1 MDFDAA
7 LSARVR
13 ALRKARGF
21 TLDQLADL
29 SGVSR
34 SMISLI
40 ERQETSPTAA
50 VLNKLADALGVSLPT
65 LLAPDS
71 PSPAPQPVARAA
83 DQPVWTDPGSG
94 YVRRQLSPA
103 GWPSPIELVELRF
116 PAGQRV
122 SFDNPTRSIAIHQQL
137 WLLEG
142 AMEITAGNQLWQL
155 EAGDCLAM
163 TLGDRVVF
171 HNPGKQ
177 DARYLLALSTSAPQ
191 PTPTTRAAP

>member
-7 LSARVR
+7 LSARIR
-13 ALRKARGF
+13 ALRKARAF

-65 LLAPDS
+65 LLAPES
-71 PSPAPQPVARAA
+71 PAPAPQPVARVA
-83 DQPVWTDPGSG
+83 DQAVWTDPGSG

-103 GWPSPIELVELRF
+103 SWRSPIELVELRF

-142 AMEITAGNQLWQL
+142 EMAITAGDQHWQL

-171 HNPGKQ
+171 HNPGQ
-177 DARYLLALSTSAPQ
+177 HEARYLLALSTSPLQTRSAP
-191 PTPTTRAAP
+191 